1 MRRSATL
8 LVARPILSLRA
19 SRAEAEKSLI
29 SSRMLALLLTVTFLA
44 LHVIAEKNNYPIIGV
59 FTQPSNSNQ
68 GSCNGDCLY
77 LAASYVKYIEA
88 AGARVVPINYYASTS
103 ELDNLFSSLNGFLFV
118 GGGAPFPASAQYV
131 FDKTVKANDN
141 GDYSPLWGTCMGF
154 QWLLLSATDA
164 KIQLDP
170 SDGTQMD
177 AENYSIPLDF
187 TANFKDSKLF
197 GNAPTNII
205 DILGNQNVTMNNHHY
220 GIYPDHF
227 DQTPELR
234 DFFNVL
240 SLNNDRAGTAFVST
254 IEAKKYP
261 IFGSQWHPEKNTFEW
276 QMVDGVPYEAID
288 HSFDAVI
295 IAQYTANF
303 FVEQARNS
311 NHKFKDSTI
320 EGNSLIYNYEAVRTS
335 GDFVQKYFFP
345 KDFRSYV
352 E

>member
-8 LVARPILSLRA
+8 WVARPILSLRA
-19 SRAEAEKSLI
+19 SRRAEAEKSLI

-164 KIQLDP
+164 KIHLDP

-177 AENYSIPLDF
+177 AGC
-187 TANFKDSKLF
+187 TDSH
-197 GNAPTNII
+197 GHP
-205 DILGNQNVTMNNHHY
+205 
-220 GIYPDHF
+220 
-227 DQTPELR
+227 
-234 DFFNVL
+234 
-240 SLNNDRAGTAFVST
+240 SGTF
-254 IEAKKYP
+254 
-261 IFGSQWHPEKNTFEW
+261 
-276 QMVDGVPYEAID
+276 
-288 HSFDAVI
+288 
-295 IAQYTANF
+295 
-303 FVEQARNS
+303 
-311 NHKFKDSTI
+311 
-320 EGNSLIYNYEAVRTS
+320 
-335 GDFVQKYFFP
+335 
-345 KDFRSYV
+345 
-352 E
+352 